1 MLLIRNNYILDILY
15 SLLVEGMKVVGI
27 KLQTATDHE
36 THGLL

>member
-1 MLLIRNNYILDILY
+1 MLY
-15 SLLVEGMKVVGI
+15 SLLVEGIKVVDI